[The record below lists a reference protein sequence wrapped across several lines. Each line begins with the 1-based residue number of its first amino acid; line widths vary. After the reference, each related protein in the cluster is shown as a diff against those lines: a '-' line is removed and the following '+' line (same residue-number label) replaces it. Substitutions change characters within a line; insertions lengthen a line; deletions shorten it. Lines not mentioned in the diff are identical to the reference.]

1 MVPGYLVASSFPLL
15 DTVADI
21 AIRSPSYTSPN
32 PNCDEKRYIAAMVSA
47 LEAQGWSNT
56 HYIVDQGR
64 SGKQPTGQL
73 QQGDWCNA

>member
-1 MVPGYLVASSFPLL
+1 L